1 MKIRLEA
8 RGDGLEADVIVNLAP
23 NYCLLPLASRLR
35 SAFTLIEIMLV
46 VALMG
51 IICATAVPNI
61 YQLSKKEGMRR
72 AVQDLKDVC
81 DNARAKAIFTAHEVS
96 VVFYPAERTFY
107 ISGNDGPAFDPVSGE
122 TKPAPPTKPGTGT
135 TGIIPEDI
143 TIQML
148 DINRHECRELE
159 WAKVKFF
166 ANGTCE
172 ELVINYRDS
181 HGQDKWIK
189 LDPATGMVIVGE
201 RP

>member
-1 MKIRLEA
+1 MKLCRKPAIKTWALTA
-8 RGDGLEADVIVNLAP
+8 RAVQ
-23 NYCLLPLASRLR
+23 
-35 SAFTLIEIMLV
+35 AFTLIEIMLV

-81 DNARAKAIFTAHEVS
+81 DNARAKAIFSAQTVG
-96 VVFYPAERTFY
+96 VVFRPADRVFY
-107 ISGNDGPAFDPVSGE
+107 MGGNDGPTFDPLSGE
-122 TKPAPPTKPGTGT
+122 TKPTPPTKPGAST

-143 TIQML
+143 TVQML
-148 DINRHECRELE
+148 DINRLECRELE
-159 WAKVKFF
+159 SATVKFF

-181 HGQDKWIK
+181 HGKDMWIK
-189 LDPATGMVIVGE
+189 LDPATGTVLVGE